1 MPRAKP
7 RAEPNR
13 ATGPETGLPDEAPA
27 RPRAKESPAEY
38 HLSLRDRPADERPR
52 ERMQN
57 QGPLALSDAEL
68 LAIILRVGC
77 RGNTA
82 VDLGNRLLKEFD
94 GLAGIG
100 RAQLPALRKTPGV
113 GLAKAAQV
121 KAAMELGRRASLL
134 SADAPESVRSPL
146 EVANLVRRKVDPIME
161 QEELWALF
169 LSGRNAVLG
178 AKRIYQG
185 SINCMQVR
193 PAEVF
198 REAIALNAV
207 AVVVAHTHPS
217 GDPTPS
223 PEDVE
228 VTKQLVQAGRAL
240 GVEVLDHLI
249 LGRQQLFVS
258 LKERGLAFR

>member
-1 MPRAKP
+1 MPRAKLHP
-7 RAEPNR
+7 EPN
-13 ATGPETGLPDEAPA
+13 AEIAAETPA
-27 RPRAKESPAEY
+27 KPPAKDPTAEY
-38 HLSLRDRPADERPR
+38 HLSLRDRPSDERPR

-57 QGPLALSDAEL
+57 QGPLALSDGEL

-82 VDLGNRLLKEFD
+82 VDLGNRLLKDFD
-94 GLAGIG
+94 GLAGLG
-100 RAQLPALRKTPGV
+100 RSSLLALRKTPGV

-121 KAAMELGRRASLL
+121 KAALELGRRASLL
-134 SADAPESVRSPL
+134 SADSPEIVRSPL
-146 EVANLVRRKVDPIME
+146 EVANFVRRKVDPAMD

-178 AKRIYQG
+178 VKRIYQG
-185 SINCMQVR
+185 SVNCMQVR

-207 AVVVAHTHPS
+207 ALVVAHTHPS

-228 VTKQLVQAGRAL
+228 VTKQLVQAGHAL

>member
-1 MPRAKP
+1 MPRAKLH
-7 RAEPNR
+7 ADPNGDID
-13 ATGPETGLPDEAPA
+13 TEAPA
-27 RPRAKESPAEY
+27 RPRAKDSTAEY
-38 HLSLRDRPADERPR
+38 HLSLRDRPVDERPR
-52 ERMQN
+52 EKLEAR
-57 QGPLALSDAEL
+57 GVAALTDGEL
-68 LAIILRVGC
+68 LAIVLRMGS

-82 VDLGNRLLKEFD
+82 VDLGNLLLKGFD
-94 GLAGIG
+94 GLAGVE
-100 RAQLPALRKTPGV
+100 RAQFAALRKVPGI

-121 KAAMELGRRASLL
+121 KAALELGRRASLA
-134 SADAPESVRSPL
+134 SGDGPVTVRSPL
-146 EVANLVRRKVDPIME
+146 EVANLVRLKVDPAME
-161 QEELWALF
+161 QEELWVLF

-185 SINCMQVR
+185 SVNCLQVR

-228 VTKQLVQAGRAL
+228 VTKQLVAAGRAL
-240 GVEVLDHLI
+240 GVDVLDHLI

-258 LKERGLAFR
+258 LKERGMAFR

>member
-1 MPRAKP
+1 MPRAKLSVDP
-7 RAEPNR
+7 TPEPGAEP
-13 ATGPETGLPDEAPA
+13 APELPDK
-27 RPRAKESPAEY
+27 PRAKDSTAEY
-38 HLSLRDRPADERPR
+38 HLSLRDRPVDERPR
-52 ERMQN
+52 EK
-57 QGPLALSDAEL
+57 LAARGVAALTDGEL
-68 LAIILRVGC
+68 LAIVLRMGS

-82 VDLGNRLLKEFD
+82 VDLGNRLLKDFD
-94 GLAGIG
+94 GLAGLG
-100 RAQLPALRKTPGV
+100 RSPLLALRKVPGI

-121 KAAMELGRRASLL
+121 KAALELGRRASL
-134 SADAPESVRSPL
+134 ACGDGPVTVRSPL
-146 EVANLVRRKVDPIME
+146 EVANLVRLKVDPAMQ

-178 AKRIYQG
+178 SKLIYQG
-185 SINCMQVR
+185 SVNCLQVR

-240 GVEVLDHLI
+240 GVDVLDHLI

>member
-1 MPRAKP
+1 MVRAKLH
-7 RAEPNR
+7 AEPD
-13 ATGPETGLPDEAPA
+13 AGTGTEAPA
-27 RPRAKESPAEY
+27 GPPAKPRAKESLAEY

-52 ERMQN
+52 ERMQS
-57 QGPLALSDAEL
+57 QGPLALSDGEL
-68 LAIILRVGC
+68 LAIILRVGS

-82 VDLGNRLLKEFD
+82 VDLGNRLLKDFD
-94 GLAGIG
+94 GLAGLG
-100 RAQLPALRKTPGV
+100 RSPLLALRKTPGV

-121 KAAMELGRRASLL
+121 KAALELGRRASLL
-134 SADAPESVRSPL
+134 SPDAPETVRSPL
-146 EVANLVRRKVDPIME
+146 EVANLVRRKVDPAME

-178 AKRIYQG
+178 SKRIYQG
-185 SINCMQVR
+185 SVNCMQVR